1 MKNKHHEIARLAY
14 ELYEKRGCS
23 PGYELEDWL
32 EAERL
37 ILIQPVLL
45 VEIETGAGAKSRGKR
60 PITQTEKEK
69 KPRKTTDRTTKKPPV
84 KK

>member
-1 MKNKHHEIARLAY
+1 MNNKHHEIARLAY

-23 PGYELEDWL
+23 PGHEIDDWL

-37 ILIQPVLL
+37 ILIQPILL
-45 VEIETGAGAKSRGKR
+45 VEIETGAAPKNSEKMTV
-60 PITQTEKEK
+60 IQKEK
-69 KPRKTTDRTTKKPPV
+69 KPRKTTAKTTKKAPI